1 MGTDVEE
8 LEQQRLQQLDIDNAL
23 TQHKLKE
30 EELAIRFAA
39 TRERVEAEQ
48 TARADAKVI
57 ERAARDAA
65 LDAKE
70 EAALRDLYKIIDKT
84 VGSFTAQTDILGMT
98 TKTLEKEVDLK
109 QQSQSLD
116 GIAALKDFATNNK
129 SFLTNV
135 TPKVAQASVSS
146 AKIPGSDTMI
156 HSADGTNALDV
167 LADEKVRQ
175 AELNKSISQD
185 LGSSK
190 GNQLNTDMNRMV
202 ALQAETLKTQN
213 RILAAIE
220 EQNAYA

>member
-1 MGTDVEE
+1 
-8 LEQQRLQQLDIDNAL
+8 
-23 TQHKLKE
+23 
-30 EELAIRFAA
+30 
-39 TRERVEAEQ
+39 
-48 TARADAKVI
+48 
-57 ERAARDAA
+57 
-65 LDAKE
+65 
-70 EAALRDLYKIIDKT
+70 
-84 VGSFTAQTDILGMT
+84 MT

-220 EQNAYA
+220 EQNAYS